1 MYTHSHRAGNTAG
14 ELIIYTVKSVLFQFT
29 FKMHQLERSTERL
42 IKSERYLAM
51 IFIGNC
57 FFGVLL
63 HPPFRAPVQLSLT
76 IYNKLY
82 IRFYHSF
89 IFYGLQFSLPFIFL
103 SFEQEHDSSV
113 SG

>member
-1 MYTHSHRAGNTAG
+1 
-14 ELIIYTVKSVLFQFT
+14 
-29 FKMHQLERSTERL
+29 MHQLERSTERL
-42 IKSERYLAM
+42 TNLNVILPWFLLETASL
-51 IFIGNC
+51 G
-57 FFGVLL
+57 LL
-63 HPPFRAPVQLSLT
+63 HPPLRAPVQLSLT

-89 IFYGLQFSLPFIFL
+89 IFYGLQFSLAFIFL